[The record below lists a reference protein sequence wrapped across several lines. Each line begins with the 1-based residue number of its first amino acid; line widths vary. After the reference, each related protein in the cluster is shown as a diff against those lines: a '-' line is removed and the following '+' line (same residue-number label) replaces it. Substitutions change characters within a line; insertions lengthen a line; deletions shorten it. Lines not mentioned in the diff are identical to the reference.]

1 MKKRLLSILLMC
13 CMVLTLLP
21 TAAFAEGGTEEPLV
35 CTCETACTAES
46 MNASCTV
53 CGADGA
59 LPENCGKYA
68 AEKSGQTGASDDA
81 PVITAADVQALIN
94 ALPEAET
101 ISADNAADVEAQ
113 LEAIDE
119 AKVQLSDEDFA
130 VLDFTRYDAAAA
142 ALMAL
147 SGEPGAAFTPQTA
160 NDHPHCCCGGSVT
173 AGDHASH
180 SDVTY
185 TAWDGTSSITYT
197 NNTAYVYLTGNATLS
212 GHLTVDGK
220 TLYLCLNGKT
230 LSSNGTAK
238 IQVKNGGRLVLCD
251 CQGGGTVKGATSGWG
266 GMCVYLYNS
275 RLDMYGGKLTGGKVT
290 GNGGGGAIALDDKDC
305 VFNMYGG
312 EISDNYGRNY
322 GGAIFQNFA
331 KNKPNATGGNFN
343 MYGGVIKN
351 NSAKNGGAFFSTT
364 GGTIK
369 MTGGTISGNA
379 ATQSNNDAG
388 GGAIYMR
395 GNGKIDIS
403 GSAEITGNSSSLDG
417 GAILMGWGEINI
429 SGSAKINSNTASRWG
444 GAICLRQDST
454 QSTTLYMRGGEI
466 SGNKANSEGGA
477 VHVLDKD
484 CQFFLYDGKITGNTS
499 GDGGA
504 IYLNQEP
511 SWLIMQGGEISGN
524 TATGNGGIYINP
536 SNSGLLRVGN
546 TAVVKGNTVS
556 GKANN
561 VYLPSGKTL
570 TIGIGMS
577 TGAAIGVTT
586 ADTSYPVAFSNAY
599 AKDYA
604 KCFFTD
610 DANAHVEYRDDQ
622 KLYLVSGAVA
632 RPLTVTFDPNG
643 GTLAEA
649 DKTRSLTTGDTYGTL
664 PVPNYEGYDFA
675 GWYTEQNGGTK
686 IERDTTV
693 TVFGTQTLYA
703 HWTEHEY
710 TVTVVKIG
718 MPEWGSVTPM
728 STKAKAGE
736 TVTLTA
742 TPTTGNQFL
751 EWVFLN
757 KPEGGGWVNPVLTF
771 TMPAEDLTIQAKFT
785 MKNYTISYT
794 LEGVSGG
801 SARYVRWGAKV
812 FDYLPKNPTYQDWV
826 FTGWKC
832 GDVTVTEDMTYGDL
846 AGSDT
851 VSSIHIIA
859 QWHQHEFN
867 TWTNGYPGTLKTPAD
882 CTHDAVYYWR
892 CVCGKIEYND
902 NHLYEEPGTAL
913 GHLWSW
919 TSNGNGT
926 HTRTCRR
933 ENCNATETDNCSGGT
948 ATCTAKAKCST
959 CNAEYGEKLPHDFTA
974 ETAEEQYLKSGSSCT
989 EKAVYYKSCTV
1000 CGLSSKGTDGEATF
1014 ESGSVLGHEW
1024 GAWTSNGN
1032 ATHTRVCSRDA
1043 SHTETENCHGGT
1055 ADCTHKAACTVCGG
1069 EYGEMAAHSFTAEK
1083 AETQYLKSA
1092 ATCTEKAVY
1101 YKSCAVCG
1109 TSSKGT
1115 ADEAT
1120 FTSGKPL
1127 GHDWG
1132 AWMLDGEG
1140 THKRVCTHDASHV
1153 ETAGCTY
1160 GDWSTNQDSHWK
1172 TCTVCGGEAERLNHA
1187 DPDCNHFCDTCGI
1200 KMTEH
1205 DFTGEI
1211 AITALLYKEANC
1223 LSPALYYKSC
1233 KICMLSSKG
1242 TADEATFA
1250 AGETN
1255 PDRHA
1260 EEPGDWQLDGNSH
1273 WRFYTC
1279 CHLEVDRGAHQ
1290 GGTADCLAPA
1300 LCEVCQHS
1308 YGELGPHHFVDQVN
1322 EYRLKSAATCTS
1334 PAVYYQ
1340 SCSTC
1345 GAQGTETFTN
1355 GEPLGHDYGAWTSNG
1370 DGTHT
1375 RVCAHDAAH
1384 TETENCHGGT
1394 ATCTAKAVC
1403 EVCKAEYGEKL
1414 PHDFTAETVD
1424 AKYLKSAATCTEKAV
1439 YYKSCAACGLSSAG
1453 TASEA
1458 TFEAGNVL
1466 GHDWGA
1472 WTSNGN
1478 DTHTRVCSRDAS
1490 HTETDKCHGGEASCT
1505 MKAVCEVCKAEYGE
1519 KDPEHHAEG
1528 CELEWVVTETE
1539 HEQKYSLC
1547 GKVTIAKEKHTFGDW
1562 TIIKRPTSNRD
1573 GEKERICQICQHKEA
1588 KTIPATGSNYSYY
1601 TIKATAGA
1609 GGSISPSGNVSV
1621 REGRDQ
1627 TFTITP
1633 DKGYAVANVKIDGK
1647 SIGAVKSYTFENVRR
1662 THTIEVIFM
1671 KANGNPQ
1678 TGVFVDVATGSY
1690 YEDAVDWAV
1699 ENGITTGVSAN
1710 RFDPNGV
1717 CTRAQAVT
1725 FLWRAAGS
1733 PAPRSRTMPFT
1744 DVPVGSYYY
1753 DAVLWAVENGITE
1766 GTSDTTFSPN
1776 STCTRA
1782 QIVAFLWRSEKSPAA
1797 GTANPFADVKST
1809 AYYAGAVLW
1818 AVKEDITKGTTNTTF
1833 SPDADCTR
1841 AQIVTFLWRCK
1852 K

>member
-21 TAAFAEGGTEEPLV
+21 TTAFAEGGTEEPLV

-68 AEKSGQTGASDDA
+68 AEKSGQTGAPDNA
-81 PVITAADVQALIN
+81 PVITAADVQALID

-101 ISADNAADVEAQ
+101 ISEDNAADVEAQ

-130 VLDFTRYDAAAA
+130 VLDFTRYDAAVA

-147 SGEPGAAFTPQTA
+147 SGEPDTAFAPQTA
-160 NDHPHCCCGGSVT
+160 NDHTHCYCGGSIT

-197 NNTAYVYLTGNATLS
+197 NNTAYVYLTENATLS

-251 CQGGGTVKGATSGWG
+251 CQGGGIFRKFNTNVPNT
-266 GMCVYLYNS
+266 
-275 RLDMYGGKLTGGKVT
+275 TGG
-290 GNGGGGAIALDDKDC
+290 A
-305 VFNMYGG
+305 
-312 EISDNYGRNY
+312 S
-322 GGAIFQNFA
+322 
-331 KNKPNATGGNFN
+331 N

-524 TATGNGGIYINP
+524 TATGNGGGVYIYRSGSVCELYGGKIENNKASGNGGGIYINP

-1055 ADCTHKAACTVCGG
+1055 ATCTAKAVCTVCGG
-1069 EYGEMAAHSFTAEK
+1069 EYGEMAAHSFTTEK

-1092 ATCTEKAVY
+1092 ATCTEKAIY

-1109 TSSKGT
+1109 
-1115 ADEAT
+1115 
-1120 FTSGKPL
+1120 
-1127 GHDWG
+1127 
-1132 AWMLDGEG
+1132 
-1140 THKRVCTHDASHV
+1140 
-1153 ETAGCTY
+1153 
-1160 GDWSTNQDSHWK
+1160 
-1172 TCTVCGGEAERLNHA
+1172 
-1187 DPDCNHFCDTCGI
+1187 
-1200 KMTEH
+1200 
-1205 DFTGEI
+1205 
-1211 AITALLYKEANC
+1211 
-1223 LSPALYYKSC
+1223 
-1233 KICMLSSKG
+1233 LSSKG
-1242 TADEATFA
+1242 TADEATFFS
-1250 AGETN
+1250 GN
-1255 PDRHA
+1255 VLDH
-1260 EEPGDWQLDGNSH
+1260 DWGTWTQNSD
-1273 WRFYTC
+1273 
-1279 CHLEVDRGAHQ
+1279 E
-1290 GGTADCLAPA
+1290 
-1300 LCEVCQHS
+1300 
-1308 YGELGPHHFVDQVN
+1308 
-1322 EYRLKSAATCTS
+1322 K
-1334 PAVYYQ
+1334 
-1340 SCSTC
+1340 
-1345 GAQGTETFTN
+1345 
-1355 GEPLGHDYGAWTSNG
+1355 
-1370 DGTHT
+1370 THT
-1375 RVCAHDAAH
+1375 RICMRDTSH
-1384 TETENCHGGT
+1384 TETKNCHGGT
-1394 ATCTAKAVC
+1394 
-1403 EVCKAEYGEKL
+1403 
-1414 PHDFTAETVD
+1414 
-1424 AKYLKSAATCTEKAV
+1424 
-1439 YYKSCAACGLSSAG
+1439 
-1453 TASEA
+1453 
-1458 TFEAGNVL
+1458 
-1466 GHDWGA
+1466 
-1472 WTSNGN
+1472 
-1478 DTHTRVCSRDAS
+1478 
-1490 HTETDKCHGGEASCT
+1490 ASCT

-1562 TIIKRPTSNRD
+1562 TIIQRPTSNRD
-1573 GEKERICQICQHKEA
+1573 GEKERICQICQYKET

-1601 TIKATAGA
+1601 TIKAAAGT
-1609 GGSISPSGNVSV
+1609 GGSITPSGNVSV
-1621 REGRDQ
+1621 REGRDK

-1662 THTIEVIFM
+1662 NHTIEVSFAR
-1671 KANGNPQ
+1671 ANE
-1678 TGVFVDVATGSY
+1678 FIDVPAGSY
-1690 YEDAVDWAV
+1690 FYEAVMWAV
-1699 ENGITTGVSAN
+1699 ENGVTTGVSAS

-1733 PAPRSRTMPFT
+1733 PAPRSRTVPFT

-1753 DAVLWAVENGITE
+1753 DAVLWAVENGITK
-1766 GTSDTTFSPN
+1766 GTSDTTFTPN
-1776 STCTRA
+1776 MTCTRA

-1797 GTANPFADVKST
+1797 GTANPFADVKSA
-1809 AYYAGAVLW
+1809 AYYADAVLW
-1818 AVKEDITKGTTNTTF
+1818 ATKEDITKGTTNTTF

-1841 AQIVTFLWRCK
+1841 SQIVTFLWRCK